1 MRNIKEILRLKWLN
15 GVSVRGIS
23 KGCNIPRST
32 VNDYLQRA
40 TAAGLSWP
48 LPEDMNDTQLER
60 LLYPPQ
66 EPESGQRPLPDM
78 SYVHQELKRK
88 GVTLS
93 LLWQE
98 YKAQHPE
105 GFQYSRF
112 CDLHRAFAGTLS
124 VSMRQTHLAGEKL
137 FVDYAGPTIDIVDR
151 TTGEIHAAQV
161 FVAVLGASNYA
172 FAEATLTQGLSDW
185 IGSHIRAFEFIGG
198 VPEIVVPDNLKSGV
212 TKPCRYDP
220 DINPSY
226 AELARHYGIAVIPA
240 RVRKPKDKAK
250 AEGGVQLV
258 ERWIMAALRNRTF
271 FSLCEAN
278 AAIKELLIKL
288 NNHPFQKLPGCRR
301 SQFETLDQPA
311 LKALPAM
318 AYEYAEWKLVRV
330 GIDYHVEVDGH
341 YYSVPY
347 QLRKEQLDT
356 RMTSQIV
363 ECFHKGKRVASHVRS
378 HEQGR
383 ATTIPAHMPRAH
395 RDYAEWT
402 PERFIKW
409 GRNIGEY
416 TAIAANL
423 IMSKRRHP
431 QLGFRACMGLMS
443 LAKKYGNERLE
454 AACKRAIITNC
465 VSYKSIKS
473 ILITGLDKQA
483 LPEIQQSQDMPA
495 HSNIRGSGY
504 FH

>member
-1 MRNIKEILRLKWLN
+1 MRNIKEILRLNWLN
-15 GVSVRGIS
+15 GLSARCIAKS
-23 KGCNIPRST
+23 CDIPRST
-32 VNDYLQRA
+32 VGDCLQRA
-40 TAAGLSWP
+40 TAAKLSWP

-60 LLYPPQ
+60 LLYPPKKS
-66 EPESGQRPLPDM
+66 ESGQRPLPDM

-88 GVTLS
+88 GVTLA

-151 TTGEIHAAQV
+151 TTGEIHSAQV
-161 FVAVLGASNYA
+161 FVAVLGASSYA

-185 IGSHIRAFEFIGG
+185 IGSHVRAFEFIGG

-220 DINPSY
+220 EINRSY

-258 ERWIMAALRNRTF
+258 ERWIMAVLRNRTF
-271 FSLCEAN
+271 FSLDEAN

-288 NNHPFQKLPGCRR
+288 NNRPFQKLPGCRR
-301 SQFETLDQPA
+301 SQFEALDKPA
-311 LKALPAM
+311 LKALPAT

-356 RMTSQIV
+356 RMTSRIV

-378 HEQGR
+378 YEQGH
-383 ATTIPAHMPRAH
+383 ATTISTHMPRAH
-395 RDYAEWT
+395 RDYADWT

-409 GRNIGEY
+409 GRNIGEH
-416 TAIAANL
+416 TAIAINL
-423 IMSKRRHP
+423 IMSQRRHP
-431 QLGFRACMGLMS
+431 QMGFRACMGVMS
-443 LAKKYGNERLE
+443 LGKKYSNDRLE
-454 AACKRAIITNC
+454 AACERAITTNC

-473 ILITGLDKQA
+473 ILATGLDKQV
-483 LPEIQQSQDMPA
+483 LPVVQTPQPTPD
-495 HSNIRGSGY
+495 HDNIRGADY